1 MHDICSYN
9 VVTYLT
15 SIIVYVGLENSSH
28 NSEVI
33 HSGIYYPSGSLK
45 SKLCIQGKQL
55 LFNYMKHNDISHR
68 MCGKIIVATA
78 EDEVSTLHSIYEN
91 GVRCGLKDLQ
101 VLGMLYSVPGSGD
114 IYIYICMH
122 IYMHIYI
129 HTYMYLHA
137 YIHAHLHTYIYIF
150 TCIIVFIPSSA
161 DLIIISHND
170 INYI

>member
-1 MHDICSYN
+1 MGWSYICSFT
-9 VVTYLT
+9 VVTCLT
-15 SIIVYVGLENSSH
+15 SIIIYVGLENSSH

-55 LFNYMKHNDISHR
+55 LFDYMKHNDISHR

-114 IYIYICMH
+114 IYMHTCIHTHIQIC
-122 IYMHIYI
+122 IYMHTFMHYSFYTFFCCFD
-129 HTYMYLHA
+129 HHQ
-137 YIHAHLHTYIYIF
+137 
-150 TCIIVFIPSSA
+150 S
-161 DLIIISHND
+161 
-170 INYI
+170 

>member
-1 MHDICSYN
+1 MHVIVICSYI

-15 SIIVYVGLENSSH
+15 TNIVYVGLENSSH

-55 LFNYMKHNDISHR
+55 LFDYMKHNDIPHR

-101 VLGMLYSVPGSGD
+101 VV
-114 IYIYICMH
+114 
-122 IYMHIYI
+122 
-129 HTYMYLHA
+129 
-137 YIHAHLHTYIYIF
+137 
-150 TCIIVFIPSSA
+150 
-161 DLIIISHND
+161 DL
-170 INYI
+170 

>member
-1 MHDICSYN
+1 MHDICSYT

-15 SIIVYVGLENSSH
+15 SIIIYVGLENSSH

-55 LFNYMKHNDISHR
+55 LFDYMKHNDISHR

-101 VLGMLYSVPGSGD
+101 VLY
-114 IYIYICMH
+114 
-122 IYMHIYI
+122 
-129 HTYMYLHA
+129 
-137 YIHAHLHTYIYIF
+137 
-150 TCIIVFIPSSA
+150 
-161 DLIIISHND
+161 
-170 INYI
+170 